1 MKKEQEVKL
10 IEYFNQALLGREVD
24 YAKLSE
30 KAIKVGY
37 LIHPECATKAVE
49 AFIDAQDIDYN
60 STFYKNWEDVLSKT
74 RFELFLDQIRHY
86 ASTYGTNFQGEAWV
100 PNDNNR
106 EVPEITSMKVIT
118 PITPSQLFEKCM
130 GIAAS
135 GIALKSETAQV
146 IGEYIVE
153 FDKLSG
159 VDIDSIKNREIM
171 TIVCDGLGTLPSEPF
186 NLLRY
191 IIYETTGDTM
201 IIQNHELI
209 IKIRQS
215 LHPFDFGKLNEKQM
229 KSLASIFLRYKNI
242 LLAFKHPQFVNNNNN
257 KYINKLKRLSATY
270 HKPIKENFWNTV
282 LAKPINAYA
291 YRQNEDTLTAFK
303 AVGLIQ
309 AINER
314 LAGKGSV
321 VIVRNGK
328 LWYNTEEKNYSKL
341 MIDYYEGLRVF
352 LMDTL
357 QKRLAEHKCIIRF
370 PKELRLTLP
379 ASEKTFFGNIPFG
392 SSYQLIENNY
402 VGIYWKSEW
411 GTDDFDLHYADM
423 DGDTI
428 GWNSSFV
435 GNNITF
441 SGDMTCAIPDAA
453 EVFHIKKGIKDGLI
467 NVARFRGDVNS
478 KFIMFFGQGKLNSRC
493 KGYMVDPNTIVA
505 KAEMISHKRDSL
517 CGIIQNNIIT
527 LCQLD
532 ISDNRVPNQQKFLV
546 DMMKTKARSFI
557 PLKEVLLASGYT
569 DYDTLT
575 DEEKNT
581 VEYIDLRELNK
592 DSIINLM
599 R

>member
-24 YAKLSE
+24 YAFLSE

-49 AFIDAQDIDYN
+49 AFIDAQNIDYN
-60 STFYKNWEDVLSKT
+60 STFYKNWEDVISKT
-74 RFELFLDQIRHY
+74 RFELFLDQIKHY
-86 ASTYGTNFQGEAWV
+86 ASTYGTDFQGEAWV
-100 PNDNNR
+100 PNDKNR
-106 EVPEITSMKVIT
+106 EVPDINTMKVIT
-118 PITPSQLFEKCM
+118 PITPTQLFEKCM
-130 GIAAS
+130 SIAAS

-153 FDKLSG
+153 FGELSG

-171 TIVCDGLGTLPSEPF
+171 TIVCDGLNILPSELF

-191 IIYETTGDTM
+191 IIYQTTGDTM
-201 IIQNHELI
+201 IIQNRELI
-209 IKIRQS
+209 TKIQQS
-215 LHPFDFGKLNEKQM
+215 LHPFDFGKLNKKQM
-229 KSLASIFLRYKNI
+229 KSLASIFLRYKNV
-242 LLAFKHPQFVNNNNN
+242 LLAFKHNEYVKNN
-257 KYINKLKRLSATY
+257 KKHINKLKRLSATC

-321 VIVRNGK
+321 IIVRNGK
-328 LWYNTEEKNYSKL
+328 LWYNTEEKNYSEL

-357 QKRLAEHKCIIRF
+357 QKRLAEHKCVVRF

-411 GTDDFDLHYADM
+411 GTDDFDLHYVDM
-423 DGDTI
+423 DGDTV
-428 GWNSSFV
+428 GWNSSFT
-435 GNNITF
+435 GKNITF
-441 SGDMTCAIPDAA
+441 SGDMTRAVPDAA

-467 NVARFRGDVNS
+467 NVTRFRGEANS
-478 KFIMFFGQGKLNSRC
+478 KFIMFFGQGEFDSHH

-505 KAEMISHKRDSL
+505 KAEMVSHKRDSL
-517 CGIIQNNIIT
+517 CGIVQDNTIT

-532 ISDNRVPNQQKFLV
+532 ISDKQVPGQQKFLV
-546 DMMKTKARSFI
+546 NMMKTKARSFI

-575 DEEKNT
+575 DEEKKT
-581 VEYIDLRELNK
+581 AEYVDLRELNK